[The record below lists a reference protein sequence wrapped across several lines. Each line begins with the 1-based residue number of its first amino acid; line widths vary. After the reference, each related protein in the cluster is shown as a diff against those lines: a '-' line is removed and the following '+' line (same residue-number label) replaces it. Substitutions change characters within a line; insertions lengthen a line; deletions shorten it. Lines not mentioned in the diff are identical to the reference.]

1 MTIDE
6 RLEALTRNLE
16 LVVLETEKH
25 DRQIG
30 ALASE
35 SEKRDRQIGALA
47 GESEKRDRQIGALAG
62 ESEKRDRQIGV
73 LVEQSAGQDGRLVR
87 VGERLDALTQSLQL
101 LALETEKHDQQLR
114 QTTILVT
121 EVAEGTARLLRVVE
135 MHEHRIDSHDDR
147 LDKLE

>member
-16 LVVLETEKH
+16 LLSLETEKH

-30 ALASE
+30 AL
-35 SEKRDRQIGALA
+35 
-47 GESEKRDRQIGALAG
+47 
-62 ESEKRDRQIGV
+62 
-73 LVEQSAGQDGRLVR
+73 VEQSAGQNSRLGRT
-87 VGERLDALTQSLQL
+87 GERLDGLAQSLQL
-101 LALETEKHDQQLR
+101 LSLETEKHDRQIM
-114 QTTILVT
+114 QTTKLVT

>member
-16 LVVLETEKH
+16 LMVLETEKH

-47 GESEKRDRQIGALAG
+47 GESEYWSSNQRAKT
-62 ESEKRDRQIGV
+62 GV
-73 LVEQSAGQDGRLVR
+73 LFAWASAW
-87 VGERLDALTQSLQL
+87 T
-101 LALETEKHDQQLR
+101 
-114 QTTILVT
+114 
-121 EVAEGTARLLRVVE
+121 LLRKACSCS
-135 MHEHRIDSHDDR
+135 RWKPRSTINS
-147 LDKLE
+147 

>member
-16 LVVLETEKH
+16 LLSHETEKH
-25 DRQIG
+25 DCQIG
-30 ALASE
+30 A
-35 SEKRDRQIGALA
+35 
-47 GESEKRDRQIGALAG
+47 
-62 ESEKRDRQIGV
+62 
-73 LVEQSAGQDGRLVR
+73 LVEQSAGQDSRLER
-87 VGERLDALTQSLQL
+87 TGERLDALTQSLQL
-101 LALETEKHDQQLR
+101 LSLETDKHDR
-114 QTTILVT
+114 QFDRAAKLIT